1 MAGTFAPPRCFVYSP
16 PMDRNTRQRQAI
28 RRIFE
33 EVDRPLSPQEVL
45 PAAQSYVPGLGIATV
60 YRNLKALVTD
70 GWLESV
76 ALPANRRA
84 MKWRASGTTTTS
96 AAAPAFASSRS
107 TAVPRIWRSSPRA
120 VSALKAMTSCF
131 TASVRPAPRSCKAK
145 GGTVQDE
152 VRKALVAVTKAGV
165 PPNR

>member
-76 ALPANRRA
+76 ALPGEPPRYEVAGKRHHHHFRC
-84 MKWRASGTTTTS
+84 RTCDRVFEIDGC
-96 AAAPAFASSRS
+96 S
-107 TAVPRIWRSSPRA
+107 TNLAQLTPRGFRLEGHD
-120 VSALKAMTSCF
+120 VVLYGLC
-131 TASVRPAPRSCKAK
+131 TACSKIV
-145 GGTVQDE
+145 
-152 VRKALVAVTKAGV
+152 
-165 PPNR
+165 

>member
-1 MAGTFAPPRCFVYSP
+1 MAGTFAPTRCFVYSP

-76 ALPANRRA
+76 ALPGEPPRYEVAGKRHHHHFRC
-84 MKWRASGTTTTS
+84 RTCVRVFEIHGC
-96 AAAPAFASSRS
+96 S
-107 TAVPRIWRSSPRA
+107 TNLAQLTPRGFRLEGHD
-120 VSALKAMTSCF
+120 VVLYGLC
-131 TASVRPAPRSCKAK
+131 TACSKIV
-145 GGTVQDE
+145 
-152 VRKALVAVTKAGV
+152 
-165 PPNR
+165 